1 MQPDGSQH
9 CIQFWRTGSCQWT
22 GRCRFPHQC
31 YVCGSPTH
39 GTAQHSMMGGGGGG
53 PAAGGPPPPHHGY
66 GGPPPPHHGYGG
78 YPPSG
83 GYGDHGGHGGYGGG
97 YGGG

>member
-39 GTAQHSMMGGGGGG
+39 GTAQHSMMGGGGGPG
-53 PAAGGPPPPHHGY
+53 AGGPPPPHHGY
-66 GGPPPPHHGYGG
+66 SGPPPPHQGYGG
-78 YPPSG
+78 YPASG

>member
-31 YVCGSPTH
+31 YVCGSQSH
-39 GTAQHSMMGGGGGG
+39 GTAQHSMMGGGPGPGG
-53 PAAGGPPPPHHGY
+53 PPPYGGAPPPHHG
-66 GGPPPPHHGYGG
+66 GYGG

-83 GYGDHGGHGGYGGG
+83 GYGGHGGYGYDGG
-97 YGGG
+97 HGR